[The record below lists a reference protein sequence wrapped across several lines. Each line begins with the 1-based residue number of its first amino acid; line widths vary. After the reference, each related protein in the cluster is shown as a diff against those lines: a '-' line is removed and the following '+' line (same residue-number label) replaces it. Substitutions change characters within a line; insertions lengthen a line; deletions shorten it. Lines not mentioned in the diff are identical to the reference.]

1 MWEFWLVE
9 IIDVNIEFW
18 LVELIIVNIKFC
30 LVEIYRDKFI

>member
-1 MWEFWLVE
+1 MWEFCLVE